1 LTLRLILAGFSGG
14 LIAALA
20 LTLGQHILE
29 LPLRQ
34 QAMLMAGLELPPP
47 SRQMDAII
55 IRNILFGFV
64 FSTLLAAIFTHRM
77 PPRGEVSRVEALLWG
92 LAGFIALALAPALT
106 LPPTIDGLMHE
117 DAPVWWLVAA
127 LGAIIGLAQ
136 LAFGRRGRWLGL
148 LPLLGPALLAPE
160 SATAEAPEGFLY
172 IDLALDLGFWLILG
186 LVTAWVL
193 RRMNA

>member
-1 LTLRLILAGFSGG
+1 MTLRLILAGFSGG

-34 QAMLMAGLELPPP
+34 QAMLAAGLDLPPP
-47 SRQMDAII
+47 SSQMDAII
-55 IRNILFGFV
+55 IRNILFGFA
-64 FSTLLAAIFTHRM
+64 FSTLLAAIFTHRV
-77 PPRGEVSRVEALLWG
+77 PPRGGVSRAEALLWG
-92 LAGFIALALAPALT
+92 LAGFIALALAPGLT
-106 LPPTIDGLMHE
+106 LPPTIDGLVHE
-117 DAPVWWLVAA
+117 DAPVWWLVAV
-127 LGAIIGLAQ
+127 LGAVIGLAQ
-136 LAFGRRGRWLGL
+136 LAFGRRWRWLGL
-148 LPLLGPALLAPE
+148 LPLLAPPLLAPE